1 MAIAAML
8 RAWCFRIPPLRRCTD
23 LLLIW
28 IEYRNAYNGL
38 VKIGI
43 IGLGFMGATHLGAFW
58 KMDGVKVGAVC
69 TENAAALTGDLSK
82 TGGNLGRQ
90 GGVYDFSAVTKYQR
104 WEELVKDPSLDAVDI
119 CLPTD
124 LHEPVTIAAL
134 AAGKHV
140 LCEKPMALTVD
151 DCARMVDR
159 AEKQQRVLM
168 IGQVLRFWPAY
179 RYLQEFGKGKEFGTL
194 RSATFV
200 RRCGV
205 PNWSRWLTDEARSGG
220 ALLDL
225 LVHDIDQALLLCG
238 MPERVAAKKL
248 GDVDGVAAT
257 LIYPGGPEVR
267 VQGGWFAAETPF
279 SMSFQARAERAELEL
294 TAEGLIRND
303 ATGERTKIETRG
315 DGYDAEVSYFVE
327 CCKTGQQPELCP
339 PRASAQAVQVALLL
353 KQARETG
360 EQIKCLV

>member
-1 MAIAAML
+1 M
-8 RAWCFRIPPLRRCTD
+8 
-23 LLLIW
+23 
-28 IEYRNAYNGL
+28 
-38 VKIGI
+38 KIGI

-58 KMDGVKVGAVC
+58 KMDGVEVGAVC
-69 TENAAALTGDLSK
+69 TENPAAFSGDLSK

-90 GGVYDFSAVTKYQR
+90 GGVYDFSAVAKYQR
-104 WEELVKDPSLDAVDI
+104 WEELVKDPALDAVDI

-124 LHEPVTIAAL
+124 LHEPVATAAL

-140 LCEKPMALTVD
+140 LCEKPMALTVN
-151 DCARMVDR
+151 DCARMIDE
-159 AEKQQRVLM
+159 AEKAQRVLM

-179 RYLQEFGKGKEFGTL
+179 RYLQEFGKGKEYGAL

-205 PNWSRWLTDEARSGG
+205 PNWSRWLPVVSRSGG

-267 VQGGWFAAETPF
+267 IQGGWFAAETPF

-294 TAEGLIRND
+294 TPAGLVRND
-303 ATGERTKIETRG
+303 AAGVRTTIETEG

-327 CCKTGQQPELCP
+327 CCKTGRPPALCP
-339 PRASAQAVQVALLL
+339 PRASAQAVKVALLL
-353 KQARETG
+353 KESRETG
-360 EQIKCLV
+360 EQIKCLD

>member
-1 MAIAAML
+1 
-8 RAWCFRIPPLRRCTD
+8 
-23 LLLIW
+23 
-28 IEYRNAYNGL
+28 
-38 VKIGI
+38 
-43 IGLGFMGATHLGAFW
+43 MGATHLGAFW
-58 KMDGVKVGAVC
+58 KMDGVEVGAVC
-69 TENAAALTGDLSK
+69 TESEAALSGDLSK
-82 TGGNLGRQ
+82 SGGNLGRQ
-90 GGVYDFSAVTKYQR
+90 GGVYDFSAVAKHRR
-104 WEELVKDPSLDAVDI
+104 WEDLLTDSSLDAVDI

-124 LHEPVTIAAL
+124 LHEPVTMAAL

-140 LCEKPMALTVD
+140 LCEKPMALTTD

-159 AEKQQRVLM
+159 AERQQRVLM

-179 RYLQEFGKGKEFGTL
+179 RYLQQFGKGNEFGAL

-200 RRCGV
+200 RSCGI

-248 GDVDGVAAT
+248 SDVDGVAAT

-267 VQGGWFAAETPF
+267 VQGGWFAEETPF
-279 SMSFQARAERAELEL
+279 SMSFQARTERAELEL
-294 TAEGLIRND
+294 TTEGLMRND
-303 ATGERTKIETRG
+303 AKGERTKIETEG

-327 CCKTGQQPELCP
+327 CCKGGRQPELCP
-339 PRASAQAVQVALLL
+339 PRESAQAVQVALLL

-360 EQIKCLV
+360 EQVKCSD